1 MGKCDDNL
9 VCRALD
15 EAERRGVCL
24 VPANEVFAQK
34 LRRRRERFGLM
45 SPRRGLY
52 VRQGYWDALPE
63 DKRAL
68 CLLRS
73 LAILHDKW
81 VFCSVS
87 AAVVYGFDVPFELLG
102 TVYVHGGR
110 GCKGRADN
118 YVRTRASVSPD
129 TFIRQGVRVV
139 NIYEALFGCMC
150 DAPFDCAV
158 AIVDSALH
166 KGVDREKI
174 RLYLAK
180 ECRGRQG
187 VRRARKILLFADGR
201 AESGGESRARVA
213 MARLGFA
220 APELQVSVSDPF
232 DTSKT
237 YRHDYFWMLSD
248 GSLVAAELDGK
259 QKYRDSEILQGRTT
273 LKVLTDERRRE
284 SRLSLYRIPILRF
297 SFEESQDPVRFSRLL
312 EAFGIPRDA
321 SQTGRV
327 E

>member
-1 MGKCDDNL
+1 MGKCDDGL
-9 VCRALD
+9 VCKALD

-24 VPANEVFAQK
+24 VPTNEVFAQK

-52 VRQGYWDALPE
+52 VRQEYWDGLPE

-73 LAILHDKW
+73 LAILHEKW

-102 TVYVHGGR
+102 TVYIRGGR
-110 GCKGRADN
+110 GCKERVDN
-118 YVRTRASVSPD
+118 HVRTRAGVSPSS
-129 TFIRQGVRVV
+129 FVRQGVRVV
-139 NIYEALFGCMC
+139 NIYETLFGCMC

-166 KGVDREKI
+166 KGVDREKVQS
-174 RLYLAK
+174 YLDE

-220 APELQVSVSDPF
+220 APELQVSIADPF
-232 DTSKT
+232 DASKT
-237 YRHDYFWMLSD
+237 YRYDYFWVLSD
-248 GSLVAAELDGK
+248 GSAVAAELDGK
-259 QKYRDSEILQGRTT
+259 QKYKDPGMLQGRTA
-273 LKVLTDERRRE
+273 LNVLTDERRRE
-284 SRLSLYRIPILRF
+284 SRLSLYRIPIMRF
-297 SFEESQDPVRFSRLL
+297 SFEESQDPVRFPLLL